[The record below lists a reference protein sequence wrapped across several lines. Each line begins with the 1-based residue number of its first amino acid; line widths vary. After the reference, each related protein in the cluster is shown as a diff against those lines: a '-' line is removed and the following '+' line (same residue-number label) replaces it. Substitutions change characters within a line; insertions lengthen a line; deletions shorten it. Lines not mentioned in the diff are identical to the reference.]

1 MVIVIEHF
9 VDFIATKAGVD
20 PATAET
26 AIGTILSAIQQEG
39 DATKVGQLFNQIP
52 GAADLAQKHAVVVG
66 SGGGVLGSLSGLA
79 SSVVGKDAGVLV
91 AAIGQLERQTSQW
104 SRSRRLALP
113 CSPISKRAQIP
124 HWRKEV
130 VDFRTKFA
138 SALRSCGTH
147 VADDHDRTRSP
158 LTWIRKVPKRTFTAS
173 RVARHRRASVRAL

>member
-1 MVIVIEHF
+1 MATTIQDF
-9 VDFIATKAGVD
+9 VNSIATKAGVD

-91 AAIGQLERQTSQW
+91 AAIGQLEKSNPAW
-104 SRSRRLALP
+104 SRLKRLARP
-113 CSPISKRAQIP
+113 CSLISKKAPIP
-124 HWRKEV
+124 RSRKRSSIRYQV
-130 VDFRTKFA
+130 CASTSATLKAMSANGTKQTK
-138 SALRSCGTH
+138 SHPRN
-147 VADDHDRTRSP
+147 
-158 LTWIRKVPKRTFTAS
+158 
-173 RVARHRRASVRAL
+173 VRY

>member
-1 MVIVIEHF
+1 MATTIQDF
-9 VDFIATKAGVD
+9 VDSIATKAGVD

-91 AAIGQLERQTSQW
+91 AAIGQLEQTNLTMEQIKKIGTAYSLM
-104 SRSRRLALP
+104 SKKA
-113 CSPISKRAQIP
+113 PIPR
-124 HWRKEV
+124 WRKRLSIRYQV
-130 VDFRTKFA
+130 CVSA
-138 SALRSCGTH
+138 SVTPKGDVRCWHLIGQGATSDL
-147 VADDHDRTRSP
+147 SP
-158 LTWIRKVPKRTFTAS
+158 QGAPKRTLTAS
-173 RVARHRRASVRAL
+173 RVAVIAAL

>member
-1 MVIVIEHF
+1 MATNIQDF
-9 VDFIATKAGVD
+9 VDLIATKAGVD

-91 AAIGQLERQTSQW
+91 AAIGQLERNE
-104 SRSRRLALP
+104 
-113 CSPISKRAQIP
+113 P
-124 HWRKEV
+124 HH
-130 VDFRTKFA
+130 
-138 SALRSCGTH
+138 G
-147 VADDHDRTRSP
+147 AD
-158 LTWIRKVPKRTFTAS
+158 
-173 RVARHRRASVRAL
+173 